1 MTFTAAGTEVAR
13 VSDTTAR
20 LGTAVDGAPAPGND
34 AAGVPGNCPAGAR
47 KADVPADPAG
57 AVSFVGADTA
67 VAVAA
72 ARAALVADPAMFGR
86 LLALEEAGDSAIR
99 IDDACTAALTAAA

>member
-1 MTFTAAGTEVAR
+1 MTFTAAATEVAD

-20 LGTAVDGAPAPGND
+20 LGTAVDGAPAPGNE
-34 AAGVPGNCPAGAR
+34 AAGVPRNCPAGPR
-47 KADVPADPAG
+47 KANVLADPAV

-72 ARAALVADPAMFGR
+72 ARAALGAMSGR
-86 LLALEEAGDSAIR
+86 LLVLEEAGDAAIR